1 MVSRLPSRQRPEP
14 YLLHQKSGHLAAA
27 GVTILL
33 HAGVMAVLLQF
44 QPVRSAISQAVPI
57 MVSLITPPPA
67 VEKPKEPPKPLPVK
81 PRIKRV
87 EPQPDPPPMITAAR
101 EAPPPPAAAE
111 PQPVTPAVTPA
122 PVAAA
127 PAATP
132 PVSVVPPS
140 LDAAYLNNP
149 PPAYPAGA
157 RRAGQQGKVM
167 LRVLVNASGSPDRV
181 EIRSSSGFD
190 RLDNAALDAVKH
202 WRFLPAR
209 QGDTPVAAWVLV
221 PITFTLES

>member
-1 MVSRLPSRQRPEP
+1 LR
-14 YLLHQKSGHLAAA
+14 QKSGQVAGA

-33 HAGVMAVLLQF
+33 HAAVIAVLLQF

-57 MVSLITPPPA
+57 MVSLITPSPA

-87 EPQPDPPPMITAAR
+87 ESPPDPPPLIAAATQ
-101 EAPPPPAAAE
+101 APPPPTAAE
-111 PQPVTPAVTPA
+111 PQPVTPVTPA
-122 PVAAA
+122 PVASA

-132 PVSVVPPS
+132 SVSVVPPS
-140 LDAAYLNNP
+140 FNAAYLNNP
-149 PPAYPAGA
+149 PPAYPAVA
-157 RRAGQQGKVM
+157 RRVGQQGKVV

-190 RLDNAALDAVKH
+190 RLDDAALDTVKH
-202 WRFLPAR
+202 WRFVPAR